1 MSDIK
6 ERLVPIGE
14 RIKQAR
20 KELDISQTELAERAD
35 ISVPYLSKI
44 EMGKSDFGVSVLIRI
59 SEALQISTD
68 KLLRPD
74 IPETTIIAADDLT
87 KVLDG
92 CTPTEKASIIETAKN
107 MRKAFAEA
115 KKNKI

>member
-1 MSDIK
+1 MSDTK

-68 KLLRPD
+68 
-74 IPETTIIAADDLT
+74 TIIAADDLS

-92 CTPTEKASIIETAKN
+92 CTPMEKASIIETAKN
-107 MRKAFAEA
+107 MRKAFTEA

>member
-1 MSDIK
+1 MSDTK
-6 ERLVPIGE
+6 ERLIPIGE

-44 EMGKSDFGVSVLIRI
+44 EMGKSDFVLIRI

-74 IPETTIIAADDLT
+74 IPETTIIAADDLS

-92 CTPTEKASIIETAKN
+92 CTPVEKASIIETAKN
-107 MRKAFAEA
+107 MRKAFTEA

>member
-1 MSDIK
+1 MSDTK

-20 KELDISQTELAERAD
+20 TELAERAD

-74 IPETTIIAADDLT
+74 IPETTIIAADDLS

-92 CTPTEKASIIETAKN
+92 CTPMEKASIIETAKN
-107 MRKAFAEA
+107 MRKAFTEA

>member
-1 MSDIK
+1 MNDTK

-44 EMGKSDFGVSVLIRI
+44 EMGKFDFGVSVLILI
-59 SEALQISTD
+59 LI
-68 KLLRPD
+68 
-74 IPETTIIAADDLT
+74 
-87 KVLDG
+87 
-92 CTPTEKASIIETAKN
+92 
-107 MRKAFAEA
+107 
-115 KKNKI
+115 

>member
-6 ERLVPIGE
+6 ARLVPIGE

-20 KELDISQTELAERAD
+20 KELDMSQTELAEKAN

-44 EMGKSDFGVSVLIRI
+44 EMGKSDFSVSVLIRI

-74 IPETTIIAADDLT
+74 IPESTVIAVDELS
-87 KVLDG
+87 KVLEG
-92 CTPTEKASIIETAKN
+92 CTPTETASIIETAKN
-107 MRKAFAEA
+107 MQKAFADVR
-115 KKNKI
+115 KNKI

>member
-14 RIKQAR
+14 CINQAR
-20 KELDISQTELAERAD
+20 KELDISQTELAEKAD

-44 EMGKSDFGVSVLIRI
+44 EMGKSDFGVSVLIHI
-59 SEALQISTD
+59 SEALQVLTD
-68 KLLRPD
+68 KLLSPD
-74 IPETTIIAADDLT
+74 IPETTIIAADDLS
-87 KVLDG
+87 KVLES

-107 MRKAFAEA
+107 MQKAFAEA
-115 KKNKI
+115 KKSKI

>member
-1 MSDIK
+1 MSDTK

-44 EMGKSDFGVSVLIRI
+44 EMG
-59 SEALQISTD
+59 
-68 KLLRPD
+68 
-74 IPETTIIAADDLT
+74 
-87 KVLDG
+87 
-92 CTPTEKASIIETAKN
+92 
-107 MRKAFAEA
+107 
-115 KKNKI
+115 

>member
-1 MSDIK
+1 MRDIK
-6 ERLVPIGE
+6 EWLTPIGE
-14 RIKQAR
+14 RIRQAR
-20 KELDISQTELAERAD
+20 KELNISQTELAERAD

-74 IPETTIIAADDLT
+74 IPETTVIAADDLS
-87 KVLDG
+87 KVLEG
-92 CTPTEKASIIETAKN
+92 CTPNETASIIDTARN
-107 MRKAFAEA
+107 MRKAFIEA
-115 KKNKI
+115 RNTNI